1 MSATIL
7 DEGAGGIWTAIA
19 PAGVDLTP
27 TKDAWDFDGLSG
39 FRVDLQWCGNQV
51 DDGGESGDGAVAASP
66 CPGRLEQAI

>member
-27 TKDAWDFDGLSG
+27 TKDAWDSDGLSG
-39 FRVDLQWCGNQV
+39 F
-51 DDGGESGDGAVAASP
+51 E
-66 CPGRLEQAI
+66 